1 MTASAEPRL
10 ISLEPRP
17 IAPWLRLAH
26 LSYIPADHARHVA
39 YLRLLDDFELVFQV
53 EDSCWIWSGPDGGSV
68 DIRAGEMAFIP
79 PNFLHGWANEGGRH
93 LAVHFD
99 LHAQPEMAA
108 MKNIS
113 GTQEVVQRKPLGHMP
128 RFILREPFTEAD
140 APPLVLPL
148 VTKLR
153 APGLWR
159 ERLQPLVELYSRRA
173 TRSLS
178 AMLRA
183 SETLGWALRTL
194 AEDAAQAGLVQPDRA
209 DARILELVR
218 TLDLPG
224 GAGLG
229 ERPSVEDLAEA
240 AGMGLT
246 AFRAAFLK
254 AMGRGPRQY
263 LEERRVEHAARAL
276 AETDRKILEIAEAE
290 GYGDPYHFSRVFRR
304 VMGASPRAFRAR
316 MRGLTSSGTRP

>member
-1 MTASAEPRL
+1 MAALTDPRP
-10 ISLEPRP
+10 IDLEPRP
-17 IAPWLRLAH
+17 LSPWLRLAH
-26 LSYIPADHARHVA
+26 FSIVDAQYARHVA

-68 DIRAGEMAFIP
+68 DVHAGEMAFIP

-99 LHAQPEMAA
+99 LYAQPGMAA
-108 MKNIS
+108 MKNIR
-113 GTQEVVQRKPLGHMP
+113 GTKEVVHRKPLGYMP
-128 RFILREPFTEAD
+128 RFVLREPLTEAD

-173 TRSLS
+173 TQSLS

-194 AEDAAQAGLVQPDRA
+194 AEDAAQAGIGQPDHA
-209 DARILELVR
+209 DARILDLVR
-218 TLDLPG
+218 KLDLPG
-224 GAGLG
+224 GGSLG
-229 ERPSVEDLAEA
+229 ERRSVEELADA

-246 AFRAAFLK
+246 AFRSAFLK

-263 LEERRVEHAARAL
+263 LEERRVERAARAL
-276 AETDRKILEIAEAE
+276 AETDRKVLEIAEAE
-290 GYGDPYHFSRVFRR
+290 GYADPYHFSRVFRR

-316 MRGLTSSGTRP
+316 MRGLTSSGTRS